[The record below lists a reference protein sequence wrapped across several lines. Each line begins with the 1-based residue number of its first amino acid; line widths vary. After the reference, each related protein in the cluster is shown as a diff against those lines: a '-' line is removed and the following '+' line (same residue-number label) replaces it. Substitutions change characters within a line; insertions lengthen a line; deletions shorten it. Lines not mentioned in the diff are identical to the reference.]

1 MSEESKLRSYV
12 SQELSKLLD
21 IPEDST
27 ICTNLERCIFNWSI
41 RRSKEYQDAPTW
53 ENHRFK
59 TRYKTKFLEL
69 KRCLSKCEQTM
80 EKLKNGRI
88 KTSELIEYGPKEL
101 WPNGPW
107 ANLQAELIHKE
118 LRKERLK
125 KDVMSQEGFFKC
137 NRCKTTKTTYYQLQT
152 RSADEPMTTFVTC
165 LNCDAHWKC

>member
-1 MSEESKLRSYV
+1 MSESVLRTYV
-12 SQELSKLLD
+12 SQELSKIIG
-21 IPEDST
+21 IPEDSI

-41 RRSKEYQDAPTW
+41 RQSKEYRDAPTW

-69 KRCLSKCEQTM
+69 KRCLTNCPQIM
-80 EKLKNGRI
+80 EKLKSGRI

-101 WPNGPW
+101 WPDGPW
-107 ANLQAELIHKE
+107 AMTQAVLIHRE

-125 KDVMSQEGFFKC
+125 KDIMSQEGFFKC
-137 NRCKTTKTTYYQLQT
+137 KRCKTMKTTFYQLQT